1 MMVIIDCQCLRESIL
16 KPESGRAA
24 AKGQNEE
31 KLMDTIKLLLAH
43 SDRRLSNQVE
53 VAVLDVCYDQAVVK
67 TTRVARL
74 DEFVQQGGLWDF
86 DLMIVGAEHLF
97 RDRTQSSWAGPDAV
111 ARAIKQI
118 RVHRSTP
125 IITVGGNEASSH
137 ELCQAGADLSL
148 CSPFKPELFKA
159 EVRALLKLS
168 VRVEAQASN
177 GWFIGS
183 LLRGFQKAKAH

>member
-1 MMVIIDCQCLRESIL
+1 MMVIIDCQCLTASVL
-16 KPESGRAA
+16 KPEAGRAV

-43 SDRRLSNQVE
+43 SDRRLSNQIE
-53 VAVLDVCYDQAVVK
+53 VAVLDVCYNQAVVK
-67 TTRVARL
+67 TTRIARL
-74 DEFVQQGGLWDF
+74 DEFVQHGGLWDF

-97 RDRTQSSWAGPDAV
+97 KDRAQSSWAGPKAV
-111 ARAIKQI
+111 ARAVKQV

-125 IITVGGNEASSH
+125 IITVGGNEASCR
-137 ELCQAGADLSL
+137 ELREAGAHAAL
-148 CSPFKPELFKA
+148 CSAFNSEQFKA

-168 VRVEAQASN
+168 VRVETPASS
-177 GWFIGS
+177 GWLIGS